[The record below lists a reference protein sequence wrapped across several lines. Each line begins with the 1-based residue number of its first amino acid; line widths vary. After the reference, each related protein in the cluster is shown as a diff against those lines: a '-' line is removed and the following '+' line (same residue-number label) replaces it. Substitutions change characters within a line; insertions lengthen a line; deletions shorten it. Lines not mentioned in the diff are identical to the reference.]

1 MDLLAPIPRRGSTT
15 PIPEKLGHF
24 VKCNKIKNLWF
35 VVFNLHLTDKGTV
48 QRFPMFSL
56 TNYKMYFVNRN
67 NFHNCQTNKKLHF
80 SMQNFKEIESAA
92 KKYFVKRFKK
102 FREILKHIGQGRKAQ
117 FNVYDL

>member
-1 MDLLAPIPRRGSTT
+1 MLLFSFINSPMDLLARIPRRGSTT

-56 TNYKMYFVNRN
+56 TNYKVYFVNIN
-67 NFHNCQTNKKLHF
+67 NFQIVRQIKHLISQCKISK
-80 SMQNFKEIESAA
+80 NFHQLPK
-92 KKYFVKRFKK
+92 
-102 FREILKHIGQGRKAQ
+102 
-117 FNVYDL
+117 NVL